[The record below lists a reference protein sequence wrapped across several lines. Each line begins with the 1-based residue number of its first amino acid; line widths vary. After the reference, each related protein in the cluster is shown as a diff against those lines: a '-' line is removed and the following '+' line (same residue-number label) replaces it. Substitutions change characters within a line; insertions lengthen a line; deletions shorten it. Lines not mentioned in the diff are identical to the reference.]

1 MQALEFRKAVT
12 ADRSGLLESFLGM
25 LDSLGV
31 HFCVIGGQGVN
42 AYADPVVSL
51 DLDIVVAVADYS
63 RLRDAFPSSLRVRE
77 FPHRLDISGPS
88 SRLQI
93 QIQTDGR
100 YSSFVDR
107 AEVHDVLDLRLPVAA
122 IEDLLQGKVWA
133 ATDPERRASK
143 RQKDLADIARL
154 LEVRPE
160 LRDRVPATIL
170 EKLL

>member
-1 MQALEFRKAVT
+1 MQALEFWKAVT
-12 ADRSGLLESFLGM
+12 ADRSGLLESFLRM

-31 HFCVIGGQGVN
+31 RYCVIGGQGVN

-51 DLDIVVAVADYS
+51 DLDIVVAVSDFA
-63 RLRDAFPSSLRVRE
+63 RLRDALPSSLKVRE
-77 FPHRLDISGPS
+77 FPHRLNISEPS

-93 QIQTDGR
+93 QILTDSR
-100 YSSFVDR
+100 YSSFVER
-107 AEVHDVLDLRLPVAA
+107 AEVHDILDLQLPVAA

-133 ATDPERRASK
+133 ASDPEWRASK

-160 LRDRVPATIL
+160 LRSQVPGSIL
-170 EKLL
+170 DKLL